1 MKEQGL
7 LCEQHLVITKDG
19 YDLTMFRVRTKE
31 TASLKKGE
39 APVVLLQHGLFSS
52 SDTWI
57 ENLPIKAPA
66 YVIAKSGYDVWLGN
80 NRGNKYSRSNQS
92 IDPDK

>member
-1 MKEQGL
+1 

-39 APVVLLQHGLFSS
+39 APVVLL
-52 SDTWI
+52 
-57 ENLPIKAPA
+57 
-66 YVIAKSGYDVWLGN
+66 
-80 NRGNKYSRSNQS
+80 
-92 IDPDK
+92 